1 MRSLKLFLILSI
13 FAGSFSSY
21 GQTASEIIK
30 KAEDKMRSGT
40 AYAEMTITTVRPKWS
55 REMQMKFWAK
65 GSDFSIVLVTAPAK
79 EKGTVFLKRYKQAW
93 NWMPSI
99 ERTIKLPPSMMGQ
112 SWMGTDFTNDDLVQE
127 SSNKTDYTHKLVKD
141 TTINGLDCWKI
152 ELTPTEDAAVVWGK
166 VYAFID
172 KTDYVQVRTEMYD
185 EDGFLVNTM
194 ISYDIKEMGGKRIA
208 TKMEMIPADK
218 EGHKTIMEYTAF
230 KFDEPISDNFFTVQ
244 NMKRLK

>member
-1 MRSLKLFLILSI
+1 MRLMKLIVLFLGLVT
-13 FAGSFSSY
+13 SY
-21 GQTASEIIK
+21 CVKAQTAEEIIK
-30 KAEDKMRSGT
+30 TAEDKMRSGT
-40 AYAEMTITTVRPKWS
+40 AYAEMTITTIRPSWS

-65 GSDFSIVLVTAPAK
+65 GSDYSIVLVTSPAK
-79 EKGTVFLKRYKQAW
+79 EKGTVFLKRHKEAW

-127 SSNKTDYTHKLVKD
+127 SSNKTDYTHKLLKD
-141 TTINGLDCWKI
+141 TTINGLECWKI

-172 KTDYVQVRTEMYD
+172 KADYVQVRTEMFD
-185 EDGFLVNTM
+185 EDGYLVNSM
-194 ISYDIKEMGGKRIA
+194 ISSNIKEMGGKRIA

-218 EGHKTIMEYTAF
+218 EGHKTVMEYTAF
-230 KFDEPISDNFFTVQ
+230 KFDEPIDDSFFSVQ